1 MIFRKFINILLA
13 LFFILLTSCAENITE
28 MPSEKEKAKEKVD
41 SIWSQTVT
49 NYLYGNLWES
59 KESYDSV
66 NALMIPLKY
75 ALSVHETEPEKLE
88 EFNDF
93 YIRYASN
100 IDIFTES
107 NRLRRVY
114 FHYLF
119 LEYLLG
125 KVEYGI
131 EVSQSDIAILKHV
144 LVVSSRH
151 WKSELL
157 GNFAPT
163 PSSFNGLKERIQW
176 KFEQVDTEKYWYKAF
191 VDEEIFLMAIG
202 AQFKSLSD
210 SLIINNVIQK
220 ELLTEM
226 KLFID
231 DIYPIAKN
239 MMMKEGV
246 FTNNEKFW
254 SLQPGYFYDYED
266 YVYAGHQIL
275 AEGLEE
281 RLVEGIWLDSSHL
294 HRMHLILGNYIQAS
308 KGTEEQAYFVRALA
322 GLINNFEERVL
333 KMPSSTF
340 RGLRMTNYS
349 NGYNGVYR
357 YSYVTTQRGY
367 GPYEV
372 SGTLLMGW
380 YGLMDSE
387 LLKKGYLEMSQKSF
401 PIEGP
406 ELEIYV
412 GPNTSRE
419 RNELMAWPSYFNNG
433 FAELQVNLA
442 VLMNE

>member
-1 MIFRKFINILLA
+1 MIFRKFISFLLA
-13 LFFILLTSCAENITE
+13 LSCIFVASCSENAIKQ
-28 MPSEKEKAKEKVD
+28 PSDIEKSKGKVD
-41 SIWSQTVT
+41 VIWPQTVT
-49 NYLYGNLWES
+49 NYLYENLWES
-59 KESYDSV
+59 KESYDAV

-75 ALSVHETEPEKLE
+75 ALSVYETEPEKLG

-100 IDIFTES
+100 ITSFTES

-125 KVEYGI
+125 KVKHDI
-131 EVSQSDIAILKHV
+131 EVSQSDIIILKHV
-144 LVVSSRH
+144 LMLSSNH
-151 WKSELL
+151 WQSESV

-163 PSSFNGLKERIQW
+163 PRSFNGLKERIQW
-176 KFEQVDTEKYWYKAF
+176 KFDQVDTEKYWYKAF
-191 VDEEIFLMAIG
+191 VDEEVFLMAVG

-210 SLIINNVIQK
+210 SLIINNVIQE
-220 ELLTEM
+220 ELLKEI
-226 KLFID
+226 KKFSD
-231 DIYPIAKN
+231 DIYPVAKV
-239 MMMKEGV
+239 MMMKEGA
-246 FTNNEKFW
+246 FTNNDSFW
-254 SLQPGYFYDYED
+254 SLQPGYYYDYED
-266 YVYAGHQIL
+266 YVYAGHQKL
-275 AEGLEE
+275 GEGLEE
-281 RLVEGIWLDSSHL
+281 KLVPGIWLDSSHL
-294 HRMHLILGNYIQAS
+294 HRMHLILENYIQAS
-308 KGTEEQAYFVRALA
+308 KGTDEQAYFVRALT
-322 GLINNFEERVL
+322 GLINNFEKRVV
-333 KMPSSTF
+333 KMSSSTF

-349 NGYNGVYR
+349 DGYNGIYR

-380 YGLMDSE
+380 YGLMDSK
-387 LLKKGYLEMSQKSF
+387 LLKKGYLEMSQQSF
-401 PIEGP
+401 PIEEP
-406 ELEIYV
+406 ELEVYV

-419 RNELMAWPSYFNNG
+419 RNELMTWPSYFNNG